1 MRLRSK
7 KLGLPTLRGMLGERE
22 VAARDLF
29 GVGVAE
35 DELLERLLRLE
46 ERLEPLLRDR
56 ELLEL
61 PLDDEPL

>member
-1 MRLRSK
+1 
-7 KLGLPTLRGMLGERE
+7 MLGERD